1 MPGLFGE
8 WRKKHKIKEKNRE
21 LCERYPFLIP
31 WNRFTGKFIKSYDY
45 SFTEL
50 DSMEDGWRNAFGL
63 KMCEEIRDALIED
76 DDLYRWRIVQMKE
89 KYGVLCIYDNG
100 HRPSSRIPYIIEK
113 YEKLSRYICIK
124 CGAKAT
130 RMTLGWISPFCDRC
144 CPDQNYESIEQ
155 YWKEQEE
162 WKTQSK

>member
-8 WRKKHKIKEKNRE
+8 WRKKHQTKKINKA

-63 KMCEEIRDALIED
+63 KMCEEIRDALKIGNNR
-76 DDLYRWRIVQMKE
+76 LL
-89 KYGVLCIYDNG
+89 VL
-100 HRPSSRIPYIIEK
+100 
-113 YEKLSRYICIK
+113 
-124 CGAKAT
+124 T
-130 RMTLGWISPFCDRC
+130 
-144 CPDQNYESIEQ
+144 DQTAEVLELV
-155 YWKEQEE
+155 
-162 WKTQSK
+162 